1 MRKSEL
7 AAGEGQSRW
16 WVAGA
21 WAMVLALCGLAGWPV
36 VAGGEATEVV
46 TVEGGDVRGEIRDGV
61 RSFKG
66 VPYAAPPVG
75 EWRWRPPQ
83 PAPAWQG
90 IREAR
95 EFGPDCPQSP
105 YPRLS
110 LFYSP
115 PRVQQE
121 DCLCLNVWTAA
132 RTGEKRPVMVWIHGG
147 ALTRG
152 SGAAPTYD
160 GASLARQGVVLVTL
174 NYRLGVLGFLAHREL
189 SAESPKGAS
198 GNYGILD
205 QLAALRWVSRNIAAF
220 GGDPGKVTIFGES
233 AGAWSVNALV
243 ASPLGKGLF
252 HRAIG
257 QSGGTFGPGVRREAA
272 EEAWGRR
279 VAEVLGAG
287 SLSDLRAVPAER
299 LVEATDKLTPRLQ
312 TIVDGWVL
320 PEEVSTIFARGKQ
333 NPVPVIVGSNA
344 REMTSLLAPSAIPRT
359 VEAYRRSVATLFR
372 ERSGELD
379 RVYPVESDAGV
390 SEAYLSL
397 LRDYTFTSQMRRW
410 ARLTGTT
417 QAKAWWYYFSHAP
430 PIPNSDYL
438 GAFHAAEIAYVFRNL
453 SFSRV
458 APREVDER
466 LAETI
471 STYWVNFAR
480 TGDPNGQ
487 GLPKWPAYRQGAE
500 PYLELGTTIK
510 VGQNLLK
517 EQLDLLDNLR

>member
-1 MRKSEL
+1 MRREPATWGRRWRWW
-7 AAGEGQSRW
+7 AAGA
-16 WVAGA
+16 V
-21 WAMVLALCGLAGWPV
+21 VLAVCGLAGWPV
-36 VAGGEATEVV
+36 AGEQETLEVL
-46 TVEGGDVRGEIRDGV
+46 TVEGGRLRGEARDGV

-66 VPYAAPPVG
+66 IPYAAAPVG
-75 EWRWRPPQ
+75 ERRWRAPQ
-83 PAPAWQG
+83 PAPVWEG

-95 EFGPDCPQSP
+95 EYGPDCPQSP
-105 YPRLS
+105 FPRLS
-110 LFYSP
+110 LFYTP
-115 PRVQQE
+115 PRAQQE

-132 RTGEKRPVMVWIHGG
+132 RVGEKRPVMVWIHGG

-152 SGAAPTYD
+152 SGATPTYD

-189 SAESPKGAS
+189 SAESPNAAS

-233 AGAWSVNALV
+233 AGAWSVNALL

-257 QSGGTFGPGVRREAA
+257 QSGGTFGPGIRREAA
-272 EEAWGRR
+272 EEAWGQR
-279 VAEVLGAG
+279 VAEAVGAKT
-287 SLSDLRAVPAER
+287 LADLRAVPAER
-299 LVEATDKLTPRLQ
+299 LVETTDRLTPRLQ

-320 PEEVSTIFARGKQ
+320 PEEIRTIFAKGKQ
-333 NPVPVIVGSNA
+333 SPVPVIVGSNA

-359 VEAYRRSVATLFR
+359 VEAYRRSLATLFR

-379 RVYPVESDAGV
+379 RVYPVDGDASV

-397 LRDYTFTSQMRRW
+397 LRDVTFTSQMRRW

-417 QAKAWWYYFSHAP
+417 RAKAWWYYFSHAP
-430 PIPNSDYL
+430 PLPNSDYL
-438 GAFHAAEIAYVFRNL
+438 GAFHAAEIPYVFRNL

-480 TGDPNGQ
+480 TGDPNGK
-487 GLPKWPAYRQGAE
+487 GLPRWPAYQQGGD
-500 PYLELGTTIK
+500 PYLEFGSTVK

>member
-1 MRKSEL
+1 M
-7 AAGEGQSRW
+7 
-16 WVAGA
+16 
-21 WAMVLALCGLAGWPV
+21 
-36 VAGGEATEVV
+36 
-46 TVEGGDVRGEIRDGV
+46 
-61 RSFKG
+61 
-66 VPYAAPPVG
+66 
-75 EWRWRPPQ
+75 
-83 PAPAWQG
+83 
-90 IREAR
+90 
-95 EFGPDCPQSP
+95 
-105 YPRLS
+105 
-110 LFYSP
+110 
-115 PRVQQE
+115 
-121 DCLCLNVWTAA
+121 
-132 RTGEKRPVMVWIHGG
+132 
-147 ALTRG
+147 
-152 SGAAPTYD
+152 
-160 GASLARQGVVLVTL
+160 VTL
-174 NYRLGVLGFLAHREL
+174 NYRLGVLGFFAHREL

-257 QSGGTFGPGVRREAA
+257 QSGGSFGPAIRREAA
-272 EEAWGRR
+272 EEMWGRR
-279 VAEVLGAG
+279 VNEALGTAT
-287 SLSDLRAVPAER
+287 LADLRAIPAAR
-299 LVEATDKLTPRLQ
+299 LVEVNDRLTPRVQ

-320 PEEVSTIFARGKQ
+320 PDEIPAIFARGKQ

-359 VEAYRRSVATLFR
+359 VEAYRRSLATLFR

-379 RVYPVESDAGV
+379 RAYPIDGDASV
-390 SEAYLSL
+390 AEAYLSL

-410 ARLTGTT
+410 ARLTETT
-417 QAKAWWYYFSHAP
+417 QSKAWWYYFSHAP
-430 PIPNSDYL
+430 PLPNSDYL

-453 SFSRV
+453 SSPRG
-458 APREVDER
+458 APREADQQ

-471 STYWVNFAR
+471 SNYWVNFAR
-480 TGDPNGQ
+480 TGDPNGP
-487 GLPKWPAYRQGAE
+487 GLPKWPAYRKGEE